1 MNLARERMS
10 LAVSLGAGPVEAIR
24 RTSTH
29 LFKPYHNRDKQREK
43 RGRFQA
49 VGEDGG
55 PSI

>member
-29 LFKPYHNRDKQREK
+29 LFKPHHDRDKQREK
-43 RGRFQA
+43 RERFQA
-49 VGEDGG
+49 VGEDGW